1 MGTAML
7 DLSRDD
13 LVRFARR
20 DWTAIARAKERH
32 WLRWKR
38 AMTAADLW
46 RLSDDLLRHARA
58 RPGREWPQADRLAD
72 LSVHQRVGQA
82 LRAVTRAA
90 R

>member
-1 MGTAML
+1 ML
-7 DLSRDD
+7 NVSRDD

-38 AMTAADLW
+38 TMTTADLW
-46 RLSDDLLRHARA
+46 RLSDDLLRHAGA
-58 RPGREWPQADRLAD
+58 RREWSLADRLAD
-72 LSVHQRVGQA
+72 ISVHQRVGQA